1 MKAILEME
9 DAHRLITFQNA
20 TMMVEIVVQPQVA
33 HQQAHLQAAQDQVH
47 HQVARVQVHHQVHQQ
62 VQIENLMSS
71 RLSL

>member
-9 DAHRLITFQNA
+9 DAHQLITFQNA

-47 HQVARVQVHHQVHQQ
+47 HQVTDGSGTRQGFKVEYHPH
-62 VQIENLMSS
+62 SKYFS
-71 RLSL
+71 TS